1 MNDFFTSAK
10 LMYSFGGYEG
20 SEQPDIYGKS
30 EEEKNHENITYKTT
44 QNMCTKLGIIS
55 ENQFF

>member
-30 EEEKNHENITYKTT
+30 EEENIARIA
-44 QNMCTKLGIIS
+44 KLPDTAVS
-55 ENQFF
+55 SRNSKSAKSMEK